1 MLASTL
7 LKTPKLALNA
17 TRAFSSAKPSIA
29 GFFNAKSFVI
39 VGASLHKGALGNIIA
54 KNFNDNFK
62 GDVYYVNPK
71 GIFSL
76 CFPLIFLGGELFG
89 KKVFKQVSEI
99 PEGTQGACI
108 AVAAKFAV
116 PAIKDCLAKGV
127 KYIVIVTGGFAESG
141 ADGKAAQK
149 EIVEL
154 AEKYGA
160 RIIGPNCMGIYNPG
174 GVDTLF
180 IAPERQGKPGA
191 GPVGCF
197 SQSGALGCCLMNK
210 LAGEE
215 HDPWVSKF
223 MSVGNACDVNETD
236 GIKFFTED
244 EQTKQV

>member
-1 MLASTL
+1 
-7 LKTPKLALNA
+7 
-17 TRAFSSAKPSIA
+17 
-29 GFFNAKSFVI
+29 
-39 VGASLHKGALGNIIA
+39 
-54 KNFNDNFK
+54 
-62 GDVYYVNPK
+62 
-71 GIFSL
+71 
-76 CFPLIFLGGELFG
+76 
-89 KKVFKQVSEI
+89 
-99 PEGTQGACI
+99 
-108 AVAAKFAV
+108 
-116 PAIKDCLAKGV
+116 
-127 KYIVIVTGGFAESG
+127 
-141 ADGKAAQK
+141 
-149 EIVEL
+149 
-154 AEKYGA
+154 
-160 RIIGPNCMGIYNPG
+160 MGIYNPG